1 MMAPPDVKKQ
11 RLLTEKLDVTKNRFT
26 ASKIPS
32 DLDVIIVGSGMSPAY
47 LQMFLYRIYDTIYFI
62 WKHSFEISR
71 LFFF

>member
-32 DLDVIIVGSGMSPAY
+32 DLDVIIVGSGMSVAY
-47 LQMFLYRIYDTIYFI
+47 LQMLLAFVSLTFRHY
-62 WKHSFEISR
+62 
-71 LFFF
+71 LFYLEA